1 MNTLQPNK
9 LLLSK
14 WTAVK
19 PIAKEKHFLVSK
31 VVAPELEGGKVEWID
46 LESVHSKASRR
57 MGWKELQDDTQWRR
71 GWV

>member
-1 MNTLQPNK
+1 MNLLQPNK

-19 PIAKEKHFLVSK
+19 PIAKDKHFLVSK
-31 VVAPELEGGKVEWID
+31 VVAPELEGGRVEWID
-46 LESVHSKASRR
+46 LEAVHSKATRR
-57 MGWKELQDDTQWRR
+57 IDWHELRDETLWLR

>member
-1 MNTLQPNK
+1 MNQLQPNK

-19 PIAKEKHFLVSK
+19 PASKEKHFLVSK
-31 VVAPELEGGKVEWID
+31 VVVPELEGGKVEWID
-46 LESVHSKASRR
+46 LEAVHSKATRR
-57 MGWKELQDDTQWRR
+57 IDWREMRDDTQWRR